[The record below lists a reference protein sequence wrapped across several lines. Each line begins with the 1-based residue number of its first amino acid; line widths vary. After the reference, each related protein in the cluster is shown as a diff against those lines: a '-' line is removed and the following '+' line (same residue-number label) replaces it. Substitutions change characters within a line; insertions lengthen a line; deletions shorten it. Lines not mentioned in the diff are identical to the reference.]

1 MENIQEVILTRRS
14 IRKYISKPI
23 TNDQVENLLKAAMY
37 APSARNE
44 QPWHYIVINDRYILD
59 KIIEAHP
66 YANMLKEAALAII
79 VCADENIEKTE
90 GYWVQDCSAA
100 TQNILLAAHAMGL
113 GSVWLGVYPREE
125 RILAIKTL
133 FKLPENIQPLS
144 IIAIGHPDEQKAMP
158 ERYFKNRIHTNQ
170 W

>member
-1 MENIQEVILTRRS
+1 MKTLQEIIISRRS
-14 IRKYISKPI
+14 IRKYTSAAVTQTQI
-23 TNDQVENLLKAAMY
+23 DNLMQAAMY

-44 QPWHYIVINDRYILD
+44 QPWHFIVVSERTMLN
-59 KIIEAHP
+59 KIMDAHP
-66 YANMLKEAALAII
+66 YAKMLKDAPLAII

-100 TQNILLAAHAMGL
+100 TENILLAAAAMDL

-125 RILAIKTL
+125 RISAIKNL
-133 FKLPENIQPLS
+133 FNLPDSIHPVS
-144 IIAIGHPDEQKAMP
+144 IIAIGHPDEQKTLP
-158 ERYFKNRIHTNQ
+158 ERYLKERIHINQ

>member
-1 MENIQEVILTRRS
+1 MLEVILTRRS

-113 GSVWLGVYPREE
+113 GSVWLGVYPRKE

-133 FKLPENIQPLS
+133 FKLPENIKPLS

-158 ERYFKNRIHTNQ
+158 KRYLKDRIHTNQ